1 MNDIEFQ
8 RRYGPW
14 AVVTG
19 ASSGIGRELAL
30 QCASRG
36 LDVIVV
42 ARDRD
47 RLDEAAAAI
56 RAQGR
61 QARVVVADLGQ
72 PEAIAAV
79 ADAARDA
86 QVGLL
91 ALAAGFG
98 QAGPFLDS
106 DDELQREMVEV
117 NCTSLMAMT
126 HYFAPA
132 MARQGR
138 GAVLMVASML
148 GFHGTPYAAH
158 YAATKAYVQSFGE
171 ALAVELADQ
180 GVDVLVTSPGPT
192 ATRFGERAGMRLD
205 HAMPA
210 DAVARA
216 TLNALGRR
224 TNLLPGALTKLLR
237 GALWPLPRSARVRMI
252 GRVMKGMT

>member
-1 MNDIEFQ
+1 MNDNDFQ

-19 ASSGIGRELAL
+19 ASSGIGRELAR
-30 QCASRG
+30 QCADRG

-42 ARDRD
+42 GRDRA
-47 RLDEAAAAI
+47 RLNDTEAVI
-56 RAQGR
+56 RTMGR

-79 ADAARDA
+79 ADAARDT

-91 ALAAGFG
+91 VLAAGFG
-98 QAGPFLDS
+98 QAGPFLES

-126 HYFAPA
+126 HHFAPA

-158 YAATKAYVQSFGE
+158 YAATKAYVQCFGE
-171 ALAVELADQ
+171 ALAVELADH
-180 GVDVLVTSPGPT
+180 GVDVLVSAPGPT

-205 HAMPA
+205 HAMPP
-210 DAVARA
+210 DFVARA

-224 TNLLPGALTKLLR
+224 TTLLPGALTKFLR
-237 GALWPLPRSARVRMI
+237 GALWPLPRGARVRMI